1 MFKREYWPRSIRAN
15 GHLLLN
21 GEKMS
26 KSTGTFLTLSQL
38 VAKYGADAS
47 RIALADAGDSISDAN
62 FDEDVADNSILR
74 MFTIREWC
82 EEMVRDKA
90 KLRTGE
96 LNSYQDKFFEN
107 EMNAA
112 AKEAI
117 SQYEQTNYKLALK
130 AALYDMSAARD
141 FYREACHASSIPLH
155 ADLVEKWTRWL
166 AILLFPIAPHF
177 SEYLWL
183 KVLKEKESINKAT
196 FPEVPA
202 VDPVLSAARE
212 YIKDT
217 ASNVNSAESAQLK
230 KKAKGKATS
239 FDPKKPKKLTVIV
252 SKTFPAWQEK
262 YIDLL
267 REMWDPETKS
277 VNDKEL
283 NGKIG
288 KMGEMK
294 KAMPFV
300 QVLKKRLVSGE
311 PANVVLDRKLA
322 FDETAILKEMVPGL
336 KRSANL
342 KEVEILI
349 AKEEGKKAED
359 LEGKEAAL
367 PIPAENAVP
376 GSPMFHFENVE

>member
-1 MFKREYWPRSIRAN
+1 MFSREYWPRSIRAN

-38 VAKYGADAS
+38 VSKYGADAA
-47 RIALADAGDSISDAN
+47 RIALADAGDSIADAN

-74 MFTIREWC
+74 MYTIREWC

-90 KLRTGE
+90 SLRTGE
-96 LNSYQDKFFEN
+96 FNSYQDKFFEN

-112 AKEAI
+112 ASEAI

-130 AALYDMSAARD
+130 AALYDLSAARD

-155 ADLVEKWTRWL
+155 ADLVDKWTRWL

-183 KVLKEKESINKAT
+183 KVLKEKTTINNAK

-202 VDPVLSAARE
+202 VDPVISAARE

-230 KKAKGKATS
+230 KKAKGKTTS
-239 FDPKKPKKLTVIV
+239 FDPKKPKKLTILV
-252 SKTFPAWQEK
+252 STKFPAWQEK

-267 REMWDPETKS
+267 REMWDPETKTI
-277 VNDKEL
+277 NDKEL
-283 NGKIG
+283 NAKIG

-300 QVLKKRLVSGE
+300 QALKKRLASGE
-311 PANVVLDRKLA
+311 PVSVVLDRKLA

-342 KEVEILI
+342 KEVEILLV
-349 AKEEGKKAED
+349 KEEGKKAVD
-359 LEGKEAAL
+359 LEGKEATL